1 MEIATS
7 VKPSASRT
15 PEESKVVLIPGQQQ
29 SRQAIF
35 ARAEQARIFAFAPK
49 QRALSLVTEQVVGPL
64 VASLPSVVIGDSCIR
79 CNRRTGQ
86 ESRGDHT
93 RAETRQNKCGRNGI
107 TRCPKNHGHM
117 QLVRKRR
124 GGSGRARAGARV
136 LADSKADSTTLYD
149 LLAGLL
155 GVQSRASAAEI
166 KKAYYRWAK
175 SCHACFRP
183 SSQLSPSPRHSHPR
197 QLHLDQ
203 AGNR

>member
-1 MEIATS
+1 MTSCRSESRVGAHLAGVEIATS

-64 VASLPSVVIGDSCIR
+64 VASLPSVVIGDSCSR
-79 CNRRTGQ
+79 SNRMTNQ
-86 ESRGDHT
+86 EPRGDHT
-93 RAETRQNKCGRNGI
+93 RAETRQNKCGRKGI
-107 TRCPKNHGHM
+107 ARCPKNHGHM
-117 QLVRKRR
+117 QLVRKHR

-136 LADSKADSTTLYD
+136 LVDSKADSALYD

-155 GVQSRASAAEI
+155 GVKSRASAAEI
-166 KKAYYRWAK
+166 KKAYYR
-175 SCHACFRP
+175 
-183 SSQLSPSPRHSHPR
+183 
-197 QLHLDQ
+197 
-203 AGNR
+203 